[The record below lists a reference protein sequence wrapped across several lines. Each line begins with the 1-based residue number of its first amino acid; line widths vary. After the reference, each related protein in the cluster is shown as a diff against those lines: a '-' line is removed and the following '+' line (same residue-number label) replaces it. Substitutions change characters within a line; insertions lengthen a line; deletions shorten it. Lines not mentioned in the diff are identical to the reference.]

1 MTSISRR
8 AFLGT
13 ASAAAVVRPSLAGAH
28 SVQRPALRL
37 TGANYVRLMPLA
49 TGDVKPADLDLTWIR
64 GDRNEMLRRATSDP
78 QVDGGESSM
87 AQHIVRI
94 DAGDR
99 SLVAVPVF
107 PLRNFTARDL
117 YTRRGA
123 MVGPN
128 QLSGRRVGIY
138 SWAASGAVW
147 YRHLVRHLGNDVGR
161 IRWVVG
167 GADSTAPVPQV
178 VPLPANA
185 TAAPG
190 KSLSELLLAGEIDA
204 FFTPLPPKQYA
215 PPTGP
220 IVRVFPD
227 YRTAEQQYFAKTRC
241 YPPQHAIVIRRA
253 VWERAPVVGALL
265 VAAFDA
271 CDRAFRD
278 DQRLYPYN
286 SPWLMADIEAAEQL
300 MGADYHAHG
309 LEKNRHAV
317 DTFCQGAFDDGLTK
331 RRISVEEFF
340 AEFVAA
346 SRGGLGV
353 EGRQS
358 ARPRQRQP
366 HS

>member
-1 MTSISRR
+1 V
-8 AFLGT
+8 L
-13 ASAAAVVRPSLAGAH
+13 RPSASVAGAGYAG
-28 SVQRPALRL
+28 QKPALRL
-37 TGANYVRLMPLA
+37 TGANYVRLTPLA
-49 TGDVKPADLDLTWIR
+49 TGDVKPAELDLTWIR
-64 GDRNEMLRRATSDP
+64 GERNEMLRRATSDP
-78 QVDGGESSM
+78 DVDGGESSM

-94 DAGDR
+94 DKGDR

-107 PLRNFTARDL
+107 PLRNFTARDF
-117 YTRRGA
+117 YMRRGA
-123 MVGPN
+123 TLPPRN
-128 QLSGRRVGIY
+128 LAGRRLGIY

-147 YRHLVRHLGNDVGR
+147 YRHLLRYLGNDLKT
-161 IRWVVG
+161 IRWIVG

-178 VPLPANA
+178 VPLPANV
-185 TAAPG
+185 TAAAG
-190 KSLSELLLAGEIDA
+190 RSLSELLLAGEIEG
-204 FFTPLPPKQYA
+204 FFAPLPPKQYA

-220 IVRVFPD
+220 IARVIPD
-227 YRTAEQQYFAKTRC
+227 YRITEQQYFSQTRC

-253 VWERAPVVGALL
+253 VWERAPVAGALL

-317 DTFCQGAFDDGLTK
+317 DAFCQGAFDDGLTK
-331 RRISVEEFF
+331 RRITVDEFF

-346 SRGGLGV
+346 SKGGQG
-353 EGRQS
+353 
-358 ARPRQRQP
+358 
-366 HS
+366 

>member
-1 MTSISRR
+1 MTWISRR
-8 AFLGT
+8 VFLGA
-13 ASAAAVVRPSLAGAH
+13 ASAAAMLRPAASAA
-28 SVQRPALRL
+28 QRPALRL

-49 TGDVKPADLDLTWIR
+49 TGDVRPADLDLTWIR
-64 GDRNEMLRRATSDP
+64 GERNEMLRRATSDP

-87 AQHIVRI
+87 AQHIVRV

-117 YTRRGA
+117 YTRKGSA
-123 MVGPN
+123 LAPN
-128 QLSGRRVGIY
+128 QLSGKRLGIY

-147 YRHLVRHLGNDVGR
+147 YRHLVRFLGNDFSS

-178 VPLPANA
+178 VPLPANV

-190 KSLSELLLAGEIDA
+190 KSLSDLLAAGEIDA
-204 FFTPLPPKQYA
+204 FFAPLPPRQYA
-215 PPTGP
+215 PPDGP
-220 IVRVFPD
+220 IVRLISD
-227 YRTAEQQYFAKTRC
+227 YRSVEQRYFAATRC

-253 VWERAPVVGALL
+253 VWERDPLVGARL
-265 VAAFDA
+265 VTAFDA
-271 CDRAFRD
+271 CDRAFHAE
-278 DQRLYPYN
+278 QRLYPYN
-286 SPWLMADIEAAEQL
+286 SPWLIADVEAAEL
-300 MGADYHAHG
+300 AMGADYHAHG

-331 RRISVEEFF
+331 RRIAVDEFF

-346 SRGGLGV
+346 TRRS
-353 EGRQS
+353 
-358 ARPRQRQP
+358 
-366 HS
+366 